1 MLNKSILTRIKIVAL
16 NIVAHSFIYFLILD
30 HDSIS
35 YSILYTIRSKK
46 IQKYKDL
53 DS

>member
-16 NIVAHSFIYFLILD
+16 NIVARSLYTFTLD